1 MNPNSLV
8 LIQKQEIVALQQLVR
23 ELGVTHSL
31 LRFQPLFHADLLR
44 HHSPNPSVLPHIF
57 QKIQQLDLLPPI
69 VVVEDDGVLG
79 EDSGDGGLN
88 AEGVAAER
96 VEVEVEVEVEVG
108 TLKGLAGGV
117 ADVSGGS
124 VDEGDGL
131 VAEAVEPGEDDEAEE
146 VAEVERLSGG
156 VETAV
161 NFES

>member
-1 MNPNSLV
+1 M
-8 LIQKQEIVALQQLVR
+8 
-23 ELGVTHSL
+23 
-31 LRFQPLFHADLLR
+31 LRFQPLFRALLH

-69 VVVEDDGVLG
+69 AVVKDDGVLG

-96 VEVEVEVEVEVG
+96 VEVEVEVG

-117 ADVSGGS
+117 ADESGGS

-131 VAEAVEPGEDDEAEE
+131 VAEAVEPGEDDEAE
-146 VAEVERLSGG
+146 VERLSGG